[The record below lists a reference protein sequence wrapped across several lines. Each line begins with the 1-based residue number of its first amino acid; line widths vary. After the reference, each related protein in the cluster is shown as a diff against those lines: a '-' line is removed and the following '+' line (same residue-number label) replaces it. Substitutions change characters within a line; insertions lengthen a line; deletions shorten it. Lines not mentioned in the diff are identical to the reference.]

1 MADLDMRFSDG
12 EIELLLRVKGSA
24 SEFPGVCSEF
34 KHEMLGLKRSVC
46 MMLLKRCLINSCFQ
60 MMCEIVGISHGIAGA
75 QEI

>member
-1 MADLDMRFSDG
+1 M
-12 EIELLLRVKGSA
+12 
-24 SEFPGVCSEF
+24 CSEF

-60 MMCEIVGISHGIAGA
+60 MTCEIVGISHGIAGA